1 MYKGV
6 SMVKAKILRR
16 WSNLMAP
23 IIYCFCS
30 NCSCPASALVSLARG
45 QEEEEGGER
54 MDQGQRVTRMELE
67 RNNSSMESLLFL
79 LVVLCL
85 MLGMSFCYCVYPA
98 LWRCRQNVV
107 ASFNGVFLCFL
118 TPLFFSRKWV
128 SKGSDILHMVLIH
141 TNTHMSCHAVCMCA
155 AKTPFVVRE
164 IDNNMRNIFLR
175 SVPTVC
181 TDAESHSQWPASQVE
196 HGQGGGC
203 LQARHDLHAGKRQ

>member
-54 MDQGQRVTRMELE
+54 MDQGQRVTRMLLE

-107 ASFNGVFLCFL
+107 ASFNVFSSLLSYSLIFL
-118 TPLFFSRKWV
+118 PDV
-128 SKGSDILHMVLIH
+128 VVLGFWYFAYCPNPH
-141 TNTHMSCHAVCMCA
+141 KNTHTHVMSCNLHVCS
-155 AKTPFVVRE
+155 K
-164 IDNNMRNIFLR
+164 
-175 SVPTVC
+175 
-181 TDAESHSQWPASQVE
+181 DAFR
-196 HGQGGGC
+196 C
-203 LQARHDLHAGKRQ
+203 